1 MDYNLKLY
9 FKLNH
14 VDAMIPKKGSKYAAG
29 YDLYSIEKTLI
40 PSNRFVKIDTGISLA
55 IPNGYFGKI
64 ECRSSLASQGLSVL
78 GGVIDSDYRG
88 NLIVILLNNT
98 NTPYEI
104 KKHDRIAQIIFH
116 KILQNE
122 NVIVSED
129 LDSTDRQYSGFGSTG
144 V

>member
-1 MDYNLKLY
+1 MDYNLKLF

-14 VDAMIPKKGSKYAAG
+14 IDAMIPKKGSKYAAG
-29 YDLYSIEKTLI
+29 YDLYSIEKRII
-40 PSNRFVKIDTGISLA
+40 PANRFIKIDTGVSLA

-64 ECRSSLASQGLSVL
+64 ECRSSLASEGLSIL

-88 NLIVILLNNT
+88 NLIVIILNNT

-104 KKHDRIAQIIFH
+104 NKHDRIAQIIFH

-129 LDSTDRQYSGFGSTG
+129 LDSTERQNSGFGSTG

>member
-1 MDYNLKLY
+1 MTTPILY

-14 VDAMIPKKGSKYAAG
+14 VDAIIPKKGTKYAAG
-29 YDLYSIEKTLI
+29 YDLYSLEKCII
-40 PSNRFVKIDTGISLA
+40 PANRYLKIDTGVSLA

-64 ECRSSLASQGLSVL
+64 ECRSSLAKEGLITL

-88 NLIVILLNNT
+88 NIIVMLFNNMSS
-98 NTPYEI
+98 PYI
-104 KKHDRIAQIIFH
+104 INKHDRIAQIIFH

-122 NVIVSED
+122 NVMVSED
-129 LDSTDRQYSGFGSTG
+129 LDNTDRQNGGFGSTG

>member
-1 MDYNLKLY
+1 MDKEKIY

-14 VDAMIPKKGSKYAAG
+14 VDSMTPKKGSKYAAG
-29 YDLYSIEKTLI
+29 YDLYSIEKLI
-40 PSNRFVKIDTGISLA
+40 IPGNRFVKVDTGVSVC

-64 ECRSSLASQGLSVL
+64 ECRSSMAVNGLSAL

-88 NLIVILLNNT
+88 NLIVILMNNT
-98 NTPYEI
+98 SNPYEI

-116 KILQNE
+116 KILANE
-122 NVIVSED
+122 TIEVSED
-129 LDSTDRQYSGFGSTG
+129 LDSTERQDKGFGSTG